1 MFCLFKY
8 FYPSHSPLGFVI
20 SVSFSVLCNSSVNSV
35 DLWTLWEKE
44 MFSPFLVYYLI
55 NNYSFLSRQLVQ
67 IFVHPKSWQR
77 YLELFYPFF
86 KLPFSYSSHPLLLFP
101 LLFCLLFK
109 QPFSYPSHPLLL
121 FPLLFCLLF
130 KQPFSYPFH
139 PLLLFPLL
147 FCPLFILPFSYPF
160 HPLLLF
166 PLLFCLFFELPFSY
180 PSHPL
185 QLFLLLFCLLFIL
198 SLTPPHNH
206 RYCSLCYSVF
216 FYPLSHLPYSTIV
229 TVPSVTLS
237 PLTLSLFHFFVAL
250 SLRCFSLLF
259 LVYESIF
266 SSSVDLI
273 FLLYSVPF
281 VYYKTIYLCL
291 YLYIFSC
298 YYLSI

>member
-86 KLPFSYSSHPLLLFP
+86 KLPFSY
-101 LLFCLLFK
+101 
-109 QPFSYPSHPLLL
+109 PSHPLLL

-130 KQPFSYPFH
+130 K
-139 PLLLFPLL
+139 
-147 FCPLFILPFSYPF
+147 LPFSYPF
-160 HPLLLF
+160 HPLQQS
-166 PLLFCLFFELPFSY
+166 P
-180 PSHPL
+180 
-185 QLFLLLFCLLFIL
+185 LLFCLLFIL
-198 SLTPPHNH
+198 SLTSPTQS
-206 RYCSLCYSVF
+206 SLLF
-216 FYPLSHLPYSTIV
+216 FLLLCLLFILSLTSPTQPSLLF
-229 TVPSVTLS
+229 PSVTLS

-250 SLRCFSLLF
+250 SHRCFSLLF
-259 LVYESIF
+259 LLYESIF

-273 FLLYSVPF
+273 FFLYSIPI

-291 YLYIFSC
+291 YLYIFSR